1 MRHLTIEQLIG
12 LDSVHTTNDI
22 SYLPQPN
29 QVSVV
34 ISDVV
39 APPDVNPT
47 AFILAFT
54 EEGDVVLTDNVKR
67 GPEACGG
74 HRDPILADDGVTL
87 IRMETAAEAA
97 EREGGEEA
105 GVILKSIAPLGI
117 FRSIIGAEKP
127 EGYRYPH
134 PWSTQQFFMGIVD
147 RLDLSLVKRNEC
159 HGPVIVKPEDA
170 ERILGAR
177 EFVLYKHAMTTLFP
191 DLAAEHGFVENAE
204 KPRP

>member
-1 MRHLTIEQLIG
+1 MELLDGDPPPKFRIKQRNSAGDFLVESGSDLYLKTRRHRHFGAPMQHLTIEQLIG
-12 LDSVHTTNDI
+12 LPSLHTTNDI

-34 ISDVV
+34 ISDMV

-74 HRDPILADDGVTL
+74 HRDPILDEDGVTF

-105 GVILKSIAPLGI
+105 GVILKSIEPLGI
-117 FRSIIGAEKP
+117 FRSITGAEKP
-127 EGYRYPH
+127 EGYRYPYF
-134 PWSTQQFFMGIVD
+134 SRLNFSVGI
-147 RLDLSLVKRNEC
+147 
-159 HGPVIVKPEDA
+159 
-170 ERILGAR
+170 
-177 EFVLYKHAMTTLFP
+177 
-191 DLAAEHGFVENAE
+191 
-204 KPRP
+204 

>member
-54 EEGDVVLTDNVKR
+54 EKGDVVLTDNVKR

-74 HRDPILADDGVTL
+74 HRDPILAEDGVT
-87 IRMETAAEAA
+87 IVRMETAAEAA

-105 GVILKSIAPLGI
+105 GVILKSIQPLGI
-117 FRSIIGAEKP
+117 FRSVTGAEKP

-147 RLDLSLVKRNEC
+147 RFDLSLVKRNEC
-159 HGPVIVKPEDA
+159 HGPVIVKPENA
-170 ERILGAR
+170 ERILGER

-191 DLAAEHGFVENAE
+191 NLAIEHGFADPMEI
-204 KPRP
+204 PQP

>member
-12 LDSVHTTNDI
+12 LASIHTTNDI
-22 SYLPQPN
+22 SYLPKPN

-34 ISDVV
+34 ISDMI
-39 APPDVNPT
+39 APPEVNPT

-54 EEGDVVLTDNVKR
+54 ENGDVVLTDNVKR

-74 HRDPILADDGVTL
+74 HRDPILDEDGVTV

-105 GVILKSIAPLGI
+105 GVILKSIRPLGI
-117 FRSIIGAEKP
+117 FRSLTGAEKP

-147 RLDLSLVKRNEC
+147 RFDLSLVKLNEC

-170 ERILGAR
+170 ERMLGAR
-177 EFVLYKHAMTTLFP
+177 EFVLYKHAMATLFP
-191 DLAAEHGFVENAE
+191 DLAVEHGFVENAGT
-204 KPRP
+204 PHP